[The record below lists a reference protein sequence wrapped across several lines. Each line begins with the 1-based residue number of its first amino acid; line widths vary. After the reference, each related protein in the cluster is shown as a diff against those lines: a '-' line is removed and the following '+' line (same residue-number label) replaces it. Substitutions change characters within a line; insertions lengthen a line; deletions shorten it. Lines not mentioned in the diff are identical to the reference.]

1 MQARQGAAINEMTAR
16 TLRLGTRG
24 SALALW
30 QANWTKGALEMR
42 WPDLAVE
49 LVPIKTT
56 GDKILDVPL
65 AKIGGKGLFTKEIDE
80 ALLDG
85 RIDLAVHSMK
95 DVPFQLPDGID
106 FGAIPER
113 EDPRDA
119 FISNGPKLQELQPDA
134 TIGTSSLRRQVQL
147 RHRFP
152 GLRLEMLRGNVDTRL
167 RKLAAGEFDGIILA
181 SAGLKRLGHADRI
194 TQILDDDIMLSA
206 VGQGA
211 LGIVCRTSDEAT
223 RNLLGVLDDS
233 STRIAVTAERGLLRA
248 LGGSCQVPIAGK
260 ATLTGG
266 GLTIKGLIAS
276 LDGKRVIAQESQ
288 GAADRALEL
297 GMQLGEKLLSMGA
310 GEILAEIAQYVGG
323 PADGRINIAGG
334 SRRTDSGPAGGPDI

>member
-1 MQARQGAAINEMTAR
+1 MIPKVPISPISSESCSTSVNKMNRR

-30 QANWTKGALEMR
+30 QANWTKQELETR
-42 WPDLAVE
+42 WPGLTVN

-80 ALLDG
+80 ALLDL
-85 RIDLAVHSMK
+85 RIDVAVHSMK
-95 DVPFQLPDGID
+95 DVPFQLPDGIE

-113 EDPRDA
+113 EDARDA
-119 FISNGPKLQELQPDA
+119 FISGGPKIQELRTGA

-152 GLRLEMLRGNVDTRL
+152 ALNLVTLRGNVDTRL
-167 RKLAAGEFDGIILA
+167 RKLGSGDFDAIILA
-181 SAGLKRLGHADRI
+181 VAGLKRLGHAERV

-206 VGQGA
+206 AGQGA
-211 LGIVCRTSDEAT
+211 LGIVCRSLDNETQQ
-223 RNLLGVLDDS
+223 LLQALDHPT
-233 STRIAVTAERGLLRA
+233 TRIAVTAERGLLRA

-260 ATLTGG
+260 ATLAGDS
-266 GLTIKGLIAS
+266 LTIKGLVADLS
-276 LDGKRVIAQESQ
+276 GNRVVTYQLSGTPNRAQ
-288 GAADRALEL
+288 DL

-310 GEILAEIAQYVGG
+310 GEILAEIARYGTE
-323 PADGRINIAGG
+323 R
-334 SRRTDSGPAGGPDI
+334 

>member
-1 MQARQGAAINEMTAR
+1 MIPPG
-16 TLRLGTRG
+16 LRLGTRG

-30 QANWTKGALEMR
+30 QANWTKAELEKR
-42 WPDLAVE
+42 WPALTVE

-106 FGAIPER
+106 FGAVPQR

-119 FISNGPKLQELQPDA
+119 FISNGPKLQELGPGA

-152 GLRLEMLRGNVDTRL
+152 ALNLVTLRGNVDTRL
-167 RKLAAGEFDGIILA
+167 RRLSAGDFDGVILA
-181 SAGLKRLGHADRI
+181 VAGLKRLGHEQRM
-194 TQILDDDIMLSA
+194 TQVLDDDIMISA

-211 LGIVCRTSDEAT
+211 LGIVCRANDDST
-223 RNLLGVLDDS
+223 RQVLQVLDDAP
-233 STRIAVTAERGLLRA
+233 TRIAVTAERGLLRA
-248 LGGSCQVPIAGK
+248 LGGSCQVPIGGK
-260 ATLTGG
+260 ASLVGDR
-266 GLTIKGLIAS
+266 LSIKGLIAS
-276 LDGKRVIAQESQ
+276 LDGIRVIDHELS
-288 GAADRALEL
+288 GTPTRAFEL
-297 GMQLGEKLLSMGA
+297 GMELGAKLLAMGA
-310 GEILAEIAQYVGG
+310 GDILAEIAQYG
-323 PADGRINIAGG
+323 AER
-334 SRRTDSGPAGGPDI
+334 

>member
-1 MQARQGAAINEMTAR
+1 M
-16 TLRLGTRG
+16 RLGTRG

-30 QANWTKGALEMR
+30 QANWAKSELEKR
-42 WPDLAVE
+42 WPDLMVE

-85 RIDLAVHSMK
+85 RIDLAVHSLK

-119 FISNGPKLQELQPDA
+119 FLSNGPKLQELKPGA
-134 TIGTSSLRRQVQL
+134 AIGTSSLRRQVQL

-152 GLRLEMLRGNVDTRL
+152 ALNLTMLRGNVDTRL
-167 RKLAAGEFDGIILA
+167 RKLSNGDFDGIVLA
-181 SAGLKRLGHADRI
+181 AAGLNRLGHADRI
-194 TQILDDDIMLSA
+194 TEILEDDIMLSA

-211 LGIVCRTSDEAT
+211 LGIGCRNLDSKTRSLLSVMDDSAT
-223 RNLLGVLDDS
+223 RVC
-233 STRIAVTAERGLLRA
+233 ITAERALLRA
-248 LGGSCQVPIAGK
+248 LGGSCQVPVAGR
-260 ATLTGG
+260 ARLNGEQVR
-266 GLTIKGLIAS
+266 LKGLIAS
-276 LDGKRVIAQESQ
+276 VDGKRVLQEEAEAPAS
-288 GAADRALEL
+288 AAEPL
-297 GMQLGEKLLSMGA
+297 GF
-310 GEILAEIAQYVGG
+310 
-323 PADGRINIAGG
+323 D
-334 SRRTDSGPAGGPDI
+334 

>member
-1 MQARQGAAINEMTAR
+1 MDGR
-16 TLRLGTRG
+16 LKLGTRG

-30 QANWTKGALEMR
+30 QANWTKTELEKR
-42 WPDLAVE
+42 WPVLSVE

-106 FGAIPER
+106 FAAVPER

-119 FISNGPKLQELQPDA
+119 FISNGPRLQELREGS

-152 GLRLEMLRGNVDTRL
+152 SLNLATLRGNVDTRL
-167 RKLAAGEFDGIILA
+167 RRLASREFDGIILA
-181 SAGLKRLGHADRI
+181 AAGLRRLGYQERI
-194 TQILDDDIMLSA
+194 TQILEDDIMLSA

-211 LGIVCRTSDEAT
+211 LGIVCRS
-223 RNLLGVLDDS
+223 
-233 STRIAVTAERGLLRA
+233 
-248 LGGSCQVPIAGK
+248 
-260 ATLTGG
+260 
-266 GLTIKGLIAS
+266 
-276 LDGKRVIAQESQ
+276 
-288 GAADRALEL
+288 AD
-297 GMQLGEKLLSMGA
+297 
-310 GEILAEIAQYVGG
+310 
-323 PADGRINIAGG
+323 
-334 SRRTDSGPAGGPDI
+334 

>member
-1 MQARQGAAINEMTAR
+1 MTAR

-30 QANWTKGALEMR
+30 QANWTKGALEKR

-119 FISNGPKLQELQPDA
+119 FISNGPKLQELEALRPQA

-152 GLRLEMLRGNVDTRL
+152 ALELVMLRGNVDTRL

-181 SAGLKRLGHADRI
+181 SAGLKRLGHENRI
-194 TQILDDDIMLSA
+194 TQILDEDIMLSA

-211 LGIVCRTSDEAT
+211 LGIVCRTSDETT
-223 RNLLGVLDDS
+223 RNLLRVLDDS

-248 LGGSCQVPIAGK
+248 LGGSCQVPVAGR
-260 ATLTGG
+260 ANLTGG
-266 GLTIKGLIAS
+266 DLTIKGLIAS
-276 LDGKRVIAQESQ
+276 LDGKRVIAHELR
-288 GAADRALEL
+288 GPADRALEL
-297 GMQLGEKLLSMGA
+297 GLELGEKLLSMGA
-310 GEILAEIAQYVGG
+310 GEILAEIAQYG
-323 PADGRINIAGG
+323 AER
-334 SRRTDSGPAGGPDI
+334 